1 MEDLKT
7 KKFIEKATK
16 VHDNKYIYDK
26 VKYINNHAKVIIECK
41 KHGFFLQSPSKHLH
55 GQKCPSCSGV
65 KKITQKEFIER
76 AKEVH
81 KNFYDYSLSVF
92 KNVNSKIKIICPIHG
107 EFEQRADHHL
117 EGHKCKKCSCKSEKN
132 IKKIENSFN
141 IFLKKAT
148 DKWGNKYDYSKII
161 YKNPKTKVKIICPI
175 HGGFYQSTD
184 THLKHECL
192 KCSIE
197 KNANN
202 QRHDTNRFIEKAKK
216 IHGEIY
222 DYSKVDYKD
231 NRIKVEIVCKE
242 HGSFFQ
248 TPYNHLQNK
257 GCLHC
262 KNKSKGEEKIQKFLS
277 ENEFTFKRQKTFHDC
292 INPETKKRLRFDFYL
307 IKENICIEYDGHQHF
322 NPIEFWGGESA
333 LNDNIKKDNIKN
345 EYCKNHNIRLV
356 RINYRENVV
365 EVLNRELF

>member
-1 MEDLKT
+1 M
-7 KKFIEKATK
+7 KK
-16 VHDNKYIYDK
+16 
-26 VKYINNHAKVIIECK
+26 
-41 KHGFFLQSPSKHLH
+41 L
-55 GQKCPSCSGV
+55 
-65 KKITQKEFIER
+65 TQNEFILR
-76 AKEVH
+76 SKEIH
-81 KNFYDYSLSVF
+81 NNFYDYSLT
-92 KNVNSKIKIICPIHG
+92 NYNGVNSTLKIICPIHG
-107 EFEQRADHHL
+107 IFEQRADHHL
-117 EGHKCKKCSCKSEKN
+117 EGKKCKKCSCKSSANKKRFEN
-132 IKKIENSFN
+132 AFESFIKRAT
-141 IFLKKAT
+141 KK
-148 DKWGNKYDYSKII
+148 WNGKYDYSKVI
-161 YKNPKTKVKIICPI
+161 YESAKKKVQIICPN
-175 HGGFYQSTD
+175 HGEFLQSPD

-192 KCSIE
+192 KCSTE
-197 KNANN
+197 NTANK
-202 QRHDTNRFIEKAKK
+202 QRHDTIKFIEKAKK
-216 IHGEIY
+216 VHGEIY
-222 DYSKVDYKD
+222 DYSKVDYKG
-231 NRIKVEIVCKE
+231 NRIKVEIICKE

-333 LNDNIKKDNIKN
+333 LNYNIKKDNIKN